1 MALRCE
7 EVRELMAP
15 TGAPLPLSDER
26 AGLVAEHLDQCDD
39 CDLQLS
45 RRVGEIL
52 NAFPVIGSPSL
63 SDVRRRARDDR
74 RQSTFLRSAS
84 AAAALLVILGTGW
97 ALLRGTPA
105 APSPRVADRSVA
117 PPPVEAP
124 IPDPPKLTELREIDR
139 NLIQSEGV
147 LALYL
152 QFSLSCLNNP
162 TDEDKREFLI
172 RALLVLREVRGAMR
186 SQYERGGTPQPDVDT
201 VTRNGLSEALRT
213 MRASPLPSVKLLPA
227 KINAFKFEDPQHW
240 RVDHLLGTTGFR
252 LTLAQ
257 EPSYLNF
264 SYLKLALGADDAL
277 LSRIE
282 DALWF
287 DVCVN
292 LPKRQLDKDPSI
304 APRAL
309 EILLPLLSPR
319 QQRIYRK
326 IVEGGA

>member
-15 TGAPLPLSDER
+15 TGAQLPLSDER
-26 AGLVAEHLDQCDD
+26 AGLVAEHLDQCGD

-45 RRVGEIL
+45 RRVGEIV
-52 NAFPVIGSPSL
+52 NALPVSGSPSL
-63 SDVRRRARDDR
+63 SAVRRRVRDDR
-74 RQSTFLRSAS
+74 RQSTFLRSAA

-105 APSPRVADRSVA
+105 SPPRVANR
-117 PPPVEAP
+117 PVDEP
-124 IPDPPKLTELREIDR
+124 IPDPPKLAELREIDR
-139 NLIQSEGV
+139 NLVQSEGV

-186 SQYERGGTPQPDVDT
+186 GQYERGGTPPPDVDT

-292 LPKRQLDKDPSI
+292 LPKRQLDKDPTI

-309 EILLPLLSPR
+309 EIVLPLLSPR
-319 QQRIYRK
+319 QQKIYRK
-326 IVEGGA
+326 LIEGGA